1 MKPSFVVLTVL
12 FFLVGCRIQPGETIV
27 EAPTAVPATATH
39 SPTATTTLTPTPTA
53 TPTAT
58 ATPIPTPTP
67 TATAVPLTLTGDPR
81 AALLHEPVPSGNA
94 PCGTVDTLDFPLEP
108 PEGDGV
114 RGGQDFGVFRDR
126 YGKFHAG
133 EDWGFR
139 GINGRSA
146 FGTPVYAIGHGFVT
160 YAEPEGWN
168 RDKGVIIIRHTFADG
183 HSFLSFYGHLDP
195 PSFLIQAG
203 DCVQRGQQLANIGK
217 PRTSPHL
224 HFEIREHLAFAP
236 GPGYW
241 AEDPTTVGWL
251 PPSAT
256 IWQERM
262 AAQPG
267 VAWQRPFT
275 SPALHPIGQLAP
287 DTLLLREE
295 GQLLTLNVTD
305 GNWQPLPIP
314 ADGVSA
320 AQLSNNG
327 RLLCT
332 ASGNTLTAFSTADW
346 SPQWEANTGQRGT
359 PQLLPLPDGGVV
371 VATATELAAFGETG
385 QALWRMDLDKRPLS
399 HAQTLTA
406 LLLSTADAVWELT
419 ATAPQRWLNQGG
431 QLAQAGDQL
440 WLYDEDGVWRVEEE
454 ETAVLALPLP
464 RHQTSQTDLTP
475 LPNGGLLLAHADAAD
490 RRLIWFNRDGTRR
503 WDRSFAALGRGTP
516 FLLTLAD
523 QPYLL
528 YQTSS
533 GSSAALNLYA
543 INPDDATLTHLFS
556 GGTRTS
562 LPQDSWAMALS
573 DQLLIHI
580 GGGALVAFF
589 PVIGN
594 Q

>member
-1 MKPSFVVLTVL
+1 MKPYLVVLSVL
-12 FFLVGCRIQPGETIV
+12 FFLAGCRIQSGETIV
-27 EAPTAVPATATH
+27 ETPTAVPAATTL
-39 SPTATTTLTPTPTA
+39 SPTATTTLTATPTA
-53 TPTAT
+53 TPTP
-58 ATPIPTPTP
+58 TPTLTPTPTP

-81 AALLHEPVPSGNA
+81 AALLQEPVPSGNA
-94 PCGTVDTLDFPLEP
+94 PCGVVDTLDFPLQP
-108 PEGDGV
+108 PEGEGV

-168 RDKGVIIIRHTFADG
+168 RDKGVIIVRHTFADG

-224 HFEIREHLAFAP
+224 HFEIRAHLAFAP

-275 SPALHPIGQLAP
+275 NPALHPIGQLAP
-287 DTLLLREE
+287 DTLLLHEE
-295 GQLLTLNVTD
+295 GQLLTLNVTSGD
-305 GNWQPLPIP
+305 WQPLPLA

-320 AQLSNNG
+320 AQLSSNG
-327 RLLCT
+327 RLLYT
-332 ASGNTLTAFSTADW
+332 ATSNTLTATSTADW
-346 SPQWEANTGQRGT
+346 LPQWEADTGQRGT
-359 PQLLPLPDGGVV
+359 PQLLPLPGGGVV
-371 VATATELAAFGETG
+371 VVTATQLAAFAEAG
-385 QALWRMDLDKRPLS
+385 QALWRMKLDKRPLS
-399 HAQTLTA
+399 HTQTSTST
-406 LLLSTADAVWELT
+406 LLSTTDAVWQLT
-419 ATAPQRWLNQGG
+419 TAAPQRWLDQGG
-431 QLAQAGDQL
+431 ELIQSGDQL
-440 WLYDEDGVWRVEEE
+440 WLYDEDGVWRVVE

-464 RHQTSQTDLTP
+464 RHQASQTALTP

-490 RRLIWFNRDGTRR
+490 RRLIWFNHDGTRR

-528 YQTSS
+528 YQTTN
-533 GSSAALNLYA
+533 GSSATLNLYA

-562 LPQDSWAMALS
+562 LPHDSWAMALS
-573 DQLLIHI
+573 EQLLLHI
-580 GGGALVAFF
+580 GGGSLVAFF

>member
-1 MKPSFVVLTVL
+1 MT
-12 FFLVGCRIQPGETIV
+12 
-27 EAPTAVPATATH
+27 
-39 SPTATTTLTPTPTA
+39 
-53 TPTAT
+53 
-58 ATPIPTPTP
+58 PTPTP

-81 AALLHEPVPSGNA
+81 AALLQEPVPSGNA
-94 PCGTVDTLDFPLEP
+94 PCGVVDTLDFPLQP

-139 GINGRSA
+139 GIDGRSA

-168 RDKGVIIIRHTFADG
+168 RDKGVIIVRHTFADG
-183 HSFLSFYGHLDP
+183 HTFLSFYGHLDP

-203 DCVQRGQQLANIGK
+203 DCVQRGQHLANIGK

-224 HFEIREHLAFAP
+224 HFEIREQLAFAP

-267 VAWQRPFT
+267 VVWQRPFT
-275 SPALHPIGQLAP
+275 NPTLHPIGQLAP
-287 DTLLLREE
+287 DTLLLQED
-295 GQLLTLNVTD
+295 GQLLTLNLAD
-305 GNWQPLPIP
+305 GSWQPLPLP
-314 ADGVSA
+314 ADSFTA
-320 AQLSNNG
+320 AHLSENG
-327 RLLCT
+327 RLLYT
-332 ASGNTLTAFSTADW
+332 ASSNTLAAYSPADW
-346 SPQWEANTGQRGT
+346 SLQWEVETKQRGT
-359 PQLLPLPDGGVV
+359 PQLLSLPDGGVV
-371 VATATELAAFGETG
+371 VLTATGLAAFDEAG
-385 QALWRMDLDKRPLS
+385 QALWQMALDKRPLS
-399 HAQTLTA
+399 HAQTPTA
-406 LLLSTADAVWELT
+406 RLLATADAVLQLT
-419 ATAPQRWLNQGG
+419 SAAPKQLLGQGG
-431 QLAQAGDQL
+431 QLAQADDQL
-440 WLYDEDGVWRVEEE
+440 WLYGEDGVYRMVAGE

-464 RHQTSQTDLTP
+464 RHQTSQTALAP

-490 RRLIWFNRDGTRR
+490 RRLIWFNRNGTRR
-503 WDRSFAALGRGTP
+503 WDRSYAALGRGTP

-533 GSSAALNLYA
+533 GSNATLNLYA
-543 INPDDATLTHLFS
+543 INPDNATLTHVFT

-562 LPQDSWAMALS
+562 LPQDSWAVALPE
-573 DQLLIHI
+573 QLLFNI
-580 GGGALVAFF
+580 GGGSLVALS
-589 PVIGN
+589 PVIGD